1 MSRFFKSAAFPI
13 LIVIVLA
20 FFASK
25 LIARSDQAPAKSFNG
40 FLEQIDR
47 GQIQTVTLRTKDNS
61 AEVTLRG
68 ADKAR
73 YEVGYPL
80 DYSDVLV
87 NKLRSATA
95 EGKITDFDV
104 KPARSSVILSLL
116 TYVLPFLIFIGF
128 WIFLMNQVQGGGSKV
143 MSFGKSRAK
152 RLSVDSPKITF
163 RDVAGVDE
171 AVEELHEIKEFLE
184 NPKKFQALGARIPKG
199 VLLYGPPGTGKT
211 LLARAVAGEAGVP
224 FFSISG
230 SDFVEMFVGVGASRV
245 RDLFEQ
251 AKQNSPCIIF
261 MDEIDAVGR
270 HRGAGLG
277 GGHDEREQTLN
288 QLLVE
293 MDGFEAKDNII
304 MIAATNRPDILDP
317 ALLRPGRFDRQ
328 ITVDR
333 PDRKGRAKILEVHT
347 RGKPLAKEI
356 DVDALA
362 GQTPG
367 FTGADLSNLVNE
379 AALLAARTG
388 KKEITQIEL
397 EEGIMR
403 VVAGPEKKTRVMGE
417 KERLVTAYHEMGHA
431 IVGHYLEHSDPVHK
445 VSIISRGQALGYTI
459 SLPTEDKFLTTRAEL
474 TDTMAMTLGGR
485 AAEEI
490 VFSEITTG
498 ASNDLEKVTATAKQM
513 VMRFGMS
520 EKLGPRVFGHDH
532 GQPFLGREFSAEPDY
547 SDEIAREID
556 DEIRRIVES
565 AHQQA
570 KDILEEHRE
579 ALTQISE
586 LLLKR
591 ETIEREEFEAL
602 LAGKSPEDVFGPDDV
617 PTDGTPERPELPPAA
632 DRAGRDVPRPLPRP
646 GLAGGTTEARGLTLP
661 EKPDLA

>member
-1 MSRFFKSAAFPI
+1 MSRFLKNATFPI
-13 LIVIVLA
+13 LIVVVLA
-20 FFASK
+20 FFAQRFLGQNESK
-25 LIARSDQAPAKSFNG
+25 PKPNFGQFLTQVKAGDVKSVTVNTRDNTLNVTEADG
-40 FLEQIDR
+40 KTKY
-47 GQIQTVTLRTKDNS
+47 QT
-61 AEVTLRG
+61 
-68 ADKAR
+68 
-73 YEVGYPL
+73 GYP
-80 DYSDVLV
+80 DNY
-87 NKLRSATA
+87 
-95 EGKITDFDV
+95 E
-104 KPARSSVILSLL
+104 PQ
-116 TYVLPFLIFIGF
+116 LI
-128 WIFLMNQVQGGGSKV
+128 
-143 MSFGKSRAK
+143 
-152 RLSVDSPKITF
+152 
-163 RDVAGVDE
+163 
-171 AVEELHEIKEFLE
+171 EELHEIKEFLE

-199 VLLYGPPGTGKT
+199 VLLFGPPGTGKT

-293 MDGFEAKDNII
+293 MDGFEMKDNII
-304 MIAATNRPDILDP
+304 LIAATNRPDILDP

-328 ITVDR
+328 IVVDR
-333 PDRKGRAKILEVHT
+333 PDRKGRSKILEVHT

-356 DVDALA
+356 DIDALA

-379 AALLAARTG
+379 AALLAARNG
-388 KKEITQIEL
+388 KREITQVEL

-403 VVAGPEKKTRVMGE
+403 VIAGPEKKTRVMGE
-417 KERLVTAYHEMGHA
+417 KERLITAYHEMGHA
-431 IVGHYLEHSDPVHK
+431 ICGHYLEHSDPVHK
-445 VSIISRGQALGYTI
+445 ISVISRGQALGYTI

-474 TDTMAMTLGGR
+474 NDTMAMTLGGR

-490 VFSEITTG
+490 VFGEVTTG
-498 ASNDLEKVTATAKQM
+498 ASNDIEKVTQTAKQM

-532 GQPFLGREFSAEPDY
+532 GQPFLGREFSSEPDY

-556 DEIRRIVES
+556 DEIRRIVEG
-565 AHQQA
+565 AHQEA
-570 KDILEEHRE
+570 KDILTEHRD
-579 ALTQISE
+579 ALEKISQV
-586 LLLKR
+586 LVKR
-591 ETIEREEFEAL
+591 ETIEKEEFEAL
-602 LAGKSPEDVFGPDDV
+602 LAGKSEEEVFGSEV
-617 PTDGTPERPELPPAA
+617 PPPPKVPVPPSTPERSP
-632 DRAGRDVPRPLPRP
+632 GREGPRPLPRP
-646 GLAGGTTEARGLTLP
+646 GY
-661 EKPDLA
+661 